1 MKKRDKFYIT
11 ILFILP
17 ILFVLCVST
26 YSMYGSKLDWLSQ
39 HVSLA
44 DYFRQNFYATHQII
58 PDTFAH
64 LQGQTNAF
72 SFSYYGLLRPDV
84 LVSYLFPNIPIHFFI
99 IGYATFLWASTGGL
113 CYCWLRNKGY
123 KDSISF
129 FSSICCICANCF
141 FQSHQQIMF
150 IEILPFLFLS
160 FILIDKNKRQWISL
174 CICMALFHN
183 YFYTPGMILILLLYD
198 YDQNHTI
205 KDILIPILI
214 GMGMATILWL
224 PTGYLIL
231 MNHKSVVQ
239 THILDLFIP
248 SLNLKGLVYDSYG
261 CGLTVISWIA
271 LFQGIQFERTR
282 KLSILLILM
291 FVFPIFSYILNGTL
305 YARTKILVL
314 CLPLILM
321 ILAHW
326 LQERKLNKGLLVLAS
341 LFLCTKTMLLGLLIS
356 LVFIGYYFMDKKEC
370 LMIYAL
376 VPMIVFT
383 GLNYNQC
390 LDSKL
395 YNSIYSKD
403 KQKLI
408 QRNDLNQ
415 RTADLDQVGYSVN
428 HIYDLKEMKASSYT
442 STSNSSYNAFI
453 YDIIKSPVSQ
463 SNRTIITDSENYLY
477 LSMMSVQNVLSK
489 ESNLYGYKEVDS
501 KGKYKLL
508 KNKNVFPMVY
518 VTSDTIS
525 ESKFDK
531 LFYPY
536 NLDTIYNRT
545 IVNGETSN
553 EYASK
558 MKLIKN
564 LDQSILIENKKK
576 AKKRIPIDFDTKN
589 KMVCIDFDIKNYT
602 EKKVFISINGMKN
615 TLSKKHSVY
624 PNGNKHFTYIL
635 SKKELKQFDVT
646 LSKGKYKISNI
657 RVYTCDMNVF
667 DRVVTKVKPLKTTSI
682 FKGKVTT
689 SKDGYLVTSYPY
701 EKGYEIYIDGKKQN
715 VEIVNKAFVGC
726 KIKKGNHTI
735 TIQFHAPFKNAG
747 LGISVLSIMIGGF
760 WIWKKSKNL

>member
-11 ILFILP
+11 TLFILP

-44 DYFRQNFYATHQII
+44 DYFRQTKQLL
-58 PDTFAH
+58 PDSFEN

-84 LVSYLFPNIPIHFFI
+84 LISYLFPNVPTSFFI
-99 IGYATFLWASTGGL
+99 ISYATLLWSFTGGL
-113 CYCWLRNKGY
+113 CYYWLRNKGY
-123 KDSISF
+123 KDTICF

-150 IEILPFLFLS
+150 VEIIPFLFLS
-160 FILIDKNKRQWISL
+160 LILIDKNKRQWIIL

-198 YDQNHTI
+198 YDQHKTI
-205 KDILIPILI
+205 KDMIIPIVL
-214 GMGMATILWL
+214 GVGFGAVLWL
-224 PTGYLIL
+224 PTGYLIIN
-231 MNHKSVVQ
+231 NHKSVVQ
-239 THILDLFIP
+239 TNLFNLFVP
-248 SLNLKGLVYDSYG
+248 NLTLKGLVYDNYG
-261 CGLTVISWIA
+261 CGLTVISWMA
-271 LFQGIQFERTR
+271 LFQGIQFEKTK
-282 KLSILLILM
+282 KLSILLIFM

-314 CLPLILM
+314 CLPLVLM

-326 LQERKLNKGLLVLAS
+326 LQERKLNKGLLVLAG
-341 LFLCTKTMLLGLLIS
+341 LFLCTKTMFLGLLVA

-370 LMIYAL
+370 LMMYAL

-395 YNSIYSKD
+395 YNSMYSKD

-408 QRNDLNQ
+408 QRNDLKQ

-428 HIYDLKEMKASSYT
+428 RIYDQKEMKASSYT
-442 STSNSSYNAFI
+442 STSNSLYNTFV
-453 YDIIKSPVSQ
+453 YDIIKSPIPQ

-489 ESNLYGYKEVDS
+489 DSDLYGYKEVDT

-518 VTSDTIS
+518 VTNDTLS

-536 NLDTIYNRT
+536 NLDTVYNRT

-553 EYASK
+553 DYVSK
-558 MKLIKN
+558 MKLVKN
-564 LDQSILIENKKK
+564 LDQSILIHNKKK
-576 AKKRIPIDFDTKN
+576 TKKTIPIDFDAKN
-589 KMVCIDFDIKNYT
+589 KLICIDFDIKNYT
-602 EKKVFISINGMKN
+602 NKKVSISINGMKN

-635 SKKELKQFDVT
+635 SKKTLKQFDVT

-657 RVYTCDMNVF
+657 RVYTCDMDTF
-667 DRVVTKVKPLKTTSI
+667 DRAVTKVKPLKTTSI
-682 FKGKVTT
+682 FKGEVTT

-726 KIKKGNHTI
+726 KIKMGSHII
-735 TIQFHAPFKNAG
+735 TIQFHAPFKNIG
-747 LGISVLSIMIGGF
+747 LCISILSTMIGGF

>member
-26 YSMYGSKLDWLSQ
+26 YSMYGSKLDWLAQ

-44 DYFRQNFYATHQII
+44 DYFRQTKQLLPDSFENF
-58 PDTFAH
+58 
-64 LQGQTNAF
+64 QGQTNAF

-84 LVSYLFPNIPIHFFI
+84 LVSYLFPSIPIHFFI

-123 KDSISF
+123 KDSICF

-160 FILIDKNKRQWISL
+160 LILIDKNKRQWISP

-198 YDQNHTI
+198 YDQNYTI

-231 MNHKSVVQ
+231 NNHKSVVQ
-239 THILDLFIP
+239 TNLFDLLIP
-248 SLNLKGLVYDSYG
+248 NFTLTGLIYDSYG
-261 CGLTVISWIA
+261 CGLTVISCIA
-271 LFQGIQFERTR
+271 LFQGIQFEKTR

-314 CLPLILM
+314 CLPLVLM
-321 ILAHW
+321 ILSYW
-326 LQERKLNKGLLVLAS
+326 LQERKLNKELLILAS
-341 LFLCTKTMLLGLLIS
+341 LFLCTKTMFLGLLIS

-390 LDSKL
+390 LDLKL
-395 YNSIYSKD
+395 YNSMYSKD

-442 STSNSSYNAFI
+442 STSNFLYNAFV
-453 YDIIKSPVSQ
+453 YDIIKSPISRP
-463 SNRTIITDSENYLY
+463 NRTIITDSENYLY
-477 LSMMSVQNVLSK
+477 LSMMSVQNVLNK

-501 KGKYKLL
+501 EGKYKLL

-525 ESKFDK
+525 ESRFDK

-545 IVNGETSN
+545 IVNGETNN

-564 LDQSILIENKKK
+564 LDQSILIHNKKK
-576 AKKRIPIDFDTKN
+576 TKKTIP
-589 KMVCIDFDIKNYT
+589 IDFDIKNYT
-602 EKKVFISINGMKN
+602 DKKISISINGMKN

-624 PNGNKHFTYIL
+624 PNGNKHFTYIF

-646 LSKGKYKISNI
+646 LSKGKYKVSNI

-667 DRVVTKVKPLKTTSI
+667 DRKVTKIKSLKTDSI

-726 KIKKGNHTI
+726 KIKKGSHTI
-735 TIQFHAPFKNAG
+735 TIQFHAPLKKLG
-747 LGISVLSIMIGGF
+747 LCISVLSIMIGGF

>member
-26 YSMYGSKLDWLSQ
+26 YSMYGSKLDWLAQ

-160 FILIDKNKRQWISL
+160 MILIDKNKRQWISL

-231 MNHKSVVQ
+231 NNHKSVVQ
-239 THILDLFIP
+239 TNLFDLLIP
-248 SLNLKGLVYDSYG
+248 NFTLKGLVYDSYG

-271 LFQGIQFERTR
+271 LFQGIQFEKTR

-341 LFLCTKTMLLGLLIS
+341 LFLCTKTMLIGLLIS
-356 LVFIGYYFMDKKEC
+356 LVFIGHYFMDKKEC

-376 VPMIVFT
+376 VPVIVFT

-390 LDSKL
+390 LDLKL
-395 YNSIYSKD
+395 YNSMYSKD
-403 KQKLI
+403 KQKLM

-415 RTADLDQVGYSVN
+415 RTADLDQVGHSVN

-453 YDIIKSPVSQ
+453 YDIIKSPISQ
-463 SNRTIITDSENYLY
+463 PNRTIITDSENYLY
-477 LSMMSVQNVLSK
+477 LSMMGIQNVLSK
-489 ESNLYGYKEVDS
+489 EANLYGYKEVDS
-501 KGKYKLL
+501 EGKYKLL

-589 KMVCIDFDIKNYT
+589 KMVCIDFDVKNYT

-715 VEIVNKAFVGC
+715 VDIVNKAFVGC
-726 KIKKGNHTI
+726 KIKKGSHTI
-735 TIQFHAPFKNAG
+735 TIQFHAPFKKLG
-747 LGISVLSIMIGGF
+747 LCISVLFVMIGGF

>member
-11 ILFILP
+11 ILLLLP

-44 DYFRQNFYATHQII
+44 DYFRQTKQLL
-58 PDTFAH
+58 PDSFEN

-84 LVSYLFPNIPIHFFI
+84 LISYLFPNVPTSFFI
-99 IGYATFLWASTGGL
+99 ISYATLLWSFTGGL
-113 CYCWLRNKGY
+113 CYYWLRNKGY
-123 KDSISF
+123 KDTICF

-150 IEILPFLFLS
+150 VEIIPFLFLS
-160 FILIDKNKRQWISL
+160 LILIDKNKRQWISL

-198 YDQNHTI
+198 YDQHKTI
-205 KDILIPILI
+205 KNMIVPIVL
-214 GMGMATILWL
+214 GVGFGAVLWL
-224 PTGYLIL
+224 PTGYLIIN
-231 MNHKSVVQ
+231 NHKSVVQ
-239 THILDLFIP
+239 TNLFNLFVP
-248 SLNLKGLVYDSYG
+248 NLTLKGLVYDSYG
-261 CGLTVISWIA
+261 CGLTVISWMA
-271 LFQGIQFERTR
+271 LFQGIQFEKTK
-282 KLSILLILM
+282 KLSILLIFM

-314 CLPLILM
+314 CLPLVLM

-326 LQERKLNKGLLVLAS
+326 LQERKLNKGLLVLAG
-341 LFLCTKTMLLGLLIS
+341 LFFCTKTMFLGLLVA

-370 LMIYAL
+370 LMMYAL

-390 LDSKL
+390 LDLKL
-395 YNSIYSKD
+395 YNSMYSKD
-403 KQKLI
+403 KQNLI
-408 QRNDLNQ
+408 QRNDLKQ

-428 HIYDLKEMKASSYT
+428 RIYDQKEMKASSYT
-442 STSNSSYNAFI
+442 STSNSLYNTFV
-453 YDIIKSPVSQ
+453 YDIIKSPISQ

-564 LDQSILIENKKK
+564 LDQSIVIQNKRKIKK
-576 AKKRIPIDFDTKN
+576 TIPIDFDTKN
-589 KMVCIDFDIKNYT
+589 KLICIDFDVKNYT
-602 EKKVFISINGMKN
+602 DKKISISINGMKN

-635 SKKELKQFDVT
+635 SKKELKQFTVT
-646 LSKGKYKISNI
+646 LSKGKYRVSNI
-657 RVYTCDMNVF
+657 RVYTCDMGAF
-667 DRVVTKVKPLKTTSI
+667 KRSVTKVNEMRSDAV
-682 FKGKVTT
+682 FKGQVNVK
-689 SKDGYLVTSYPY
+689 KDGYLVTSYPY

-726 KIKKGNHTI
+726 KIKKGSHTI

>member
-1 MKKRDKFYIT
+1 M
-11 ILFILP
+11 
-17 ILFVLCVST
+17 FVE
-26 YSMYGSKLDWLSQ
+26 
-39 HVSLA
+39 
-44 DYFRQNFYATHQII
+44 II
-58 PDTFAH
+58 
-64 LQGQTNAF
+64 
-72 SFSYYGLLRPDV
+72 
-84 LVSYLFPNIPIHFFI
+84 
-99 IGYATFLWASTGGL
+99 
-113 CYCWLRNKGY
+113 
-123 KDSISF
+123 
-129 FSSICCICANCF
+129 
-141 FQSHQQIMF
+141 
-150 IEILPFLFLS
+150 PFLFLS
-160 FILIDKNKRQWISL
+160 LILIDKNKRQWISL

-198 YDQNHTI
+198 YDQHKTI
-205 KDILIPILI
+205 KNMIVPIVL
-214 GMGMATILWL
+214 GVGFGAVLWL
-224 PTGYLIL
+224 PTGYLIIN
-231 MNHKSVVQ
+231 NHKSVVQ
-239 THILDLFIP
+239 TNLFNLFVP
-248 SLNLKGLVYDSYG
+248 NLTLKGLVYDSYG
-261 CGLTVISWIA
+261 CGLTVISWMA
-271 LFQGIQFERTR
+271 LFQGIQFEKTK
-282 KLSILLILM
+282 KLSILLIFM

-314 CLPLILM
+314 CLPLVLM

-326 LQERKLNKGLLVLAS
+326 LQERKLNKGLLVLAG
-341 LFLCTKTMLLGLLIS
+341 LFLCTKTMFLGLLVA
-356 LVFIGYYFMDKKEC
+356 LVFIGYYFMDKKER
-370 LMIYAL
+370 LMMYAL

-390 LDSKL
+390 LDLKL
-395 YNSIYSKD
+395 YNSMYSKD
-403 KQKLI
+403 KQKLM

-428 HIYDLKEMKASSYT
+428 RIYDQKEMKASSYT
-442 STSNSSYNAFI
+442 STSNTLYNTFV
-453 YDIIKSPVSQ
+453 YDIIKSPISQ

-489 ESNLYGYKEVDS
+489 DSDLYGYKEVDI
-501 KGKYKLL
+501 KGNYKLL

-518 VTSDTIS
+518 VTNDTLS

-553 EYASK
+553 DYASK

-564 LDQSILIENKKK
+564 LDQSIVIQNKRKIKK
-576 AKKRIPIDFDTKN
+576 TIPIDFDTKN
-589 KMVCIDFDIKNYT
+589 KLICIDFDVKNYT
-602 EKKVFISINGMKN
+602 NKKVSISINGMKN

-635 SKKELKQFDVT
+635 SKKTLKQFDVT

-657 RVYTCDMNVF
+657 RVYTCDMDVF
-667 DRVVTKVKPLKTTSI
+667 DRKVTKIKSLKTDSI

-689 SKDGYLVTSYPY
+689 SKEGYLVTSYPY

-726 KIKKGNHTI
+726 KIKKGSHII
-735 TIQFHAPFKNAG
+735 TIQFHAPFKNIG
-747 LGISVLSIMIGGF
+747 LCISMLSIMIGGF

>member
-44 DYFRQNFYATHQII
+44 DYFRQTKQLL
-58 PDTFAH
+58 PDSFEN

-84 LVSYLFPNIPIHFFI
+84 WISYVFPNVPTSFFI
-99 IGYATFLWASTGGL
+99 ISYATLLWSSTGVL
-113 CYCWLRNKGY
+113 CYYWLRNKGY
-123 KDSISF
+123 KDTICF

-150 IEILPFLFLS
+150 VEIIPFLFLS
-160 FILIDKNKRQWISL
+160 LILIDKNKRQWISL

-198 YDQNHTI
+198 YDQHKTI
-205 KDILIPILI
+205 KNMIVPIVL
-214 GMGMATILWL
+214 GVGFGAVLWL
-224 PTGYLIL
+224 PTGYLIIN
-231 MNHKSVVQ
+231 NHKSVVQ
-239 THILDLFIP
+239 TNLFNLFVP
-248 SLNLKGLVYDSYG
+248 NLTLKGLVYDSYG
-261 CGLTVISWIA
+261 CGLTVISWMA
-271 LFQGIQFERTR
+271 LFQGIQFEKTK

-291 FVFPIFSYILNGTL
+291 FIFPIFSYILNGTL

-314 CLPLILM
+314 CLPLVLM

-326 LQERKLNKGLLVLAS
+326 LQERKLNKGLLVLAG
-341 LFLCTKTMLLGLLIS
+341 LFLCTKTMFLGLLVA

-370 LMIYAL
+370 LMMYAL

-390 LDSKL
+390 LDLKL
-395 YNSIYSKD
+395 YNSMYSKD
-403 KQKLI
+403 KQTLI

-428 HIYDLKEMKASSYT
+428 RIYDQKEMKASSYT
-442 STSNSSYNAFI
+442 STSNTLYNTFV
-453 YDIIKSPVSQ
+453 YDIIKSPIPQ

-489 ESNLYGYKEVDS
+489 DSNLYGYKEVDK
-501 KGKYKLL
+501 KGNYKLL

-518 VTSDTIS
+518 VTNDTLS

-536 NLDTIYNRT
+536 NLDTVYNRT

-553 EYASK
+553 DYASK
-558 MKLIKN
+558 MKLVKN
-564 LDQSILIENKKK
+564 LDQSIVIHNKKK
-576 AKKRIPIDFDTKN
+576 TKKTIPIDFDATQ
-589 KMVCIDFDIKNYT
+589 KMVCIDFDVKNYT
-602 EKKVFISINGMKN
+602 NKKVSISINGMKN

-635 SKKELKQFDVT
+635 SKKTLKQFDVI

-657 RVYTCDMNVF
+657 RVYTCDMGVF
-667 DRVVTKVKPLKTTSI
+667 DRKVTKIKSLKTDSI

-689 SKDGYLVTSYPY
+689 SKEGYLVTSYPY
-701 EKGYEIYIDGKKQN
+701 EKGYEIYINGKKQN

-726 KIKKGNHTI
+726 KIKKGSHII
-735 TIQFHAPFKNAG
+735 TIQFHAPFKNIG
-747 LGISVLSIMIGGF
+747 LCISMLSIMIGGF

>member
-11 ILFILP
+11 ILLLLP

-44 DYFRQNFYATHQII
+44 DYFRQTKQLL
-58 PDTFAH
+58 PDSFEN

-84 LVSYLFPNIPIHFFI
+84 LISYLFPNVPTSFFI
-99 IGYATFLWASTGGL
+99 ISYATLLWSFTGGL
-113 CYCWLRNKGY
+113 CYYWLRNKGY
-123 KDSISF
+123 KDTICF

-150 IEILPFLFLS
+150 VEIIPFLFLS
-160 FILIDKNKRQWISL
+160 LILIDSNKRQWISL

-198 YDQNHTI
+198 YDQYKTV
-205 KDILIPILI
+205 KDVIVPIVL
-214 GMGMATILWL
+214 GVGLGAVLWL

-231 MNHKSVVQ
+231 NNHKSVVQ
-239 THILDLFIP
+239 TNLFNLLIP
-248 SLNLKGLVYDSYG
+248 NFTLKGLVYDSYG
-261 CGLTVISWIA
+261 CGLTVISWMA
-271 LFQGIQFERTR
+271 LFQGIQFKKTR

-291 FVFPIFSYILNGTL
+291 FVFPMFSYILNGTL

-314 CLPLILM
+314 CLPLVLM
-321 ILAHW
+321 ILSYW

-341 LFLCTKTMLLGLLIS
+341 LFLCTKTTLLGLLIS
-356 LVFIGYYFMDKKEC
+356 LMFIGYYFIDKKEC
-370 LMIYAL
+370 LMMYTL

-383 GLNYNQC
+383 GFNYNQC
-390 LDSKL
+390 LDLKL
-395 YNSIYSKD
+395 YNSMYSKD
-403 KQKLI
+403 KQKLM

-442 STSNSSYNAFI
+442 STSNSLYNTFI
-453 YDIIKSPVSQ
+453 YDIIKSPISQ

-477 LSMMSVQNVLSK
+477 LSMMGIQNVLSK
-489 ESNLYGYKEVDS
+489 DSNLYGYKEVDS

-518 VTSDTIS
+518 VTSDTMS
-525 ESKFDK
+525 ESEFDK

-536 NLDTIYNRT
+536 NLDTIYNCT

-553 EYASK
+553 DYASK

-564 LDQSILIENKKK
+564 LDQSIVIQNKRKIKK
-576 AKKRIPIDFDTKN
+576 TIPIDFDTKN
-589 KMVCIDFDIKNYT
+589 KLICIDFDIKNYT
-602 EKKVFISINGMKN
+602 NKKVFISINGMKN

-635 SKKELKQFDVT
+635 SRKELKQFDVT

-657 RVYTCDMNVF
+657 RVYTCDMGAF
-667 DRVVTKVKPLKTTSI
+667 KRSVTKVNEMRSDAV
-682 FKGKVTT
+682 FKGQVNVK
-689 SKDGYLVTSYPY
+689 KDGYLVTSYPY
-701 EKGYEIYIDGKKQN
+701 EKGYEIYMDGKKQD

-726 KIKKGNHTI
+726 KIKKGSHTI
-735 TIQFHAPFKNAG
+735 TIQFHAPLKKLG
-747 LGISVLSIMIGGF
+747 LCISVLSIMIGGL

>member
-11 ILFILP
+11 ILLLLP

-44 DYFRQNFYATHQII
+44 DYFRQTKQLL
-58 PDTFAH
+58 PDSFEN

-84 LVSYLFPNIPIHFFI
+84 LISYLFPNVPTSFFI
-99 IGYATFLWASTGGL
+99 ISYATLLWSFTGGL
-113 CYCWLRNKGY
+113 CYYWLRNKGY
-123 KDSISF
+123 KDTICF

-150 IEILPFLFLS
+150 VEILPFLFLS
-160 FILIDKNKRQWISL
+160 LILIDENKRQWISL

-198 YDQNHTI
+198 YDQHKTI
-205 KDILIPILI
+205 KNMIVPIVL
-214 GMGMATILWL
+214 GVGFGAVLWL
-224 PTGYLIL
+224 PTGYLIIN
-231 MNHKSVVQ
+231 NHKSVVQ
-239 THILDLFIP
+239 TNLFNLFVP
-248 SLNLKGLVYDSYG
+248 NLTLKGLVYDSYG
-261 CGLTVISWIA
+261 CGLTVISWMA
-271 LFQGIQFERTR
+271 LFQGIQFEKTK

-291 FVFPIFSYILNGTL
+291 FIFPIFSYILNGTL

-314 CLPLILM
+314 CLPLVLM

-326 LQERKLNKGLLVLAS
+326 LQERKLNKGLLVLAG
-341 LFLCTKTMLLGLLIS
+341 LFLCTKTMFLGLLVA

-370 LMIYAL
+370 LMMYAL

-390 LDSKL
+390 LDLKL
-395 YNSIYSKD
+395 YNSMYSKD
-403 KQKLI
+403 KQTLI

-428 HIYDLKEMKASSYT
+428 HIYDLKEVKASSYT
-442 STSNSSYNAFI
+442 STSNSLYNTFV
-453 YDIIKSPVSQ
+453 YDIIKSPIPQ

-489 ESNLYGYKEVDS
+489 DSNLYGYKEVDI
-501 KGKYKLL
+501 KGNYKLL

-518 VTSDTIS
+518 VTNDTLS

-536 NLDTIYNRT
+536 NLDTVYNRT
-545 IVNGETSN
+545 IVNGETSDD
-553 EYASK
+553 YVSK
-558 MKLIKN
+558 MKLVKN
-564 LDQSILIENKKK
+564 LDQSILIHNKKK
-576 AKKRIPIDFDTKN
+576 TKKTIPIDFDATQ
-589 KMVCIDFDIKNYT
+589 KMVCIDFDVKNYT
-602 EKKVFISINGMKN
+602 NKKVSISINGMKN
-615 TLSKKHSVY
+615 TLSKKYSVY

-635 SKKELKQFDVT
+635 SKKELKQFDVI

-657 RVYTCDMNVF
+657 RVYTCDMGVF
-667 DRVVTKVKPLKTTSI
+667 DRSVTEVKSLKTTSI

-726 KIKKGNHTI
+726 KIKKGSHII
-735 TIQFHAPFKNAG
+735 TIQFHAPFKNIG
-747 LGISVLSIMIGGF
+747 LCISMLSIMIGGF

>member
-11 ILFILP
+11 ILLLLP

-44 DYFRQNFYATHQII
+44 DYFRQTKQLL
-58 PDTFAH
+58 PDSFEN

-84 LVSYLFPNIPIHFFI
+84 LISYLFPNVPTSFFI
-99 IGYATFLWASTGGL
+99 ISYATLLWSFTGGL
-113 CYCWLRNKGY
+113 CYYWLRNKGY
-123 KDSISF
+123 KDTICF

-150 IEILPFLFLS
+150 VEILPFLFLS
-160 FILIDKNKRQWISL
+160 LILIDENKRQWISL

-198 YDQNHTI
+198 YDQHKTI
-205 KDILIPILI
+205 KDMIVPIVL
-214 GMGMATILWL
+214 GVGFGAVLWL
-224 PTGYLIL
+224 PTGYLIIN
-231 MNHKSVVQ
+231 NHKSVVQ
-239 THILDLFIP
+239 TNLFNLFVP
-248 SLNLKGLVYDSYG
+248 NFTLKGLVYDSYG
-261 CGLTVISWIA
+261 CGLTGISWIA
-271 LFQGIQFERTR
+271 LFQGIQFEKTR

-291 FVFPIFSYILNGTL
+291 FVFPMFSYILNGTL

-314 CLPLILM
+314 CLPLVLM
-321 ILAHW
+321 ILSYW

-341 LFLCTKTMLLGLLIS
+341 LFLCTKTTLLGLLIS

-370 LMIYAL
+370 LMTYAL

-383 GLNYNQC
+383 GFNYNQC
-390 LDSKL
+390 LDLKL
-395 YNSIYSKD
+395 YNSMYSKD
-403 KQKLI
+403 KQKLM
-408 QRNDLNQ
+408 QRNDLKQ

-428 HIYDLKEMKASSYT
+428 RIYDSKEMKASSYT
-442 STSNSSYNAFI
+442 STSNSLYNTFI
-453 YDIIKSPVSQ
+453 YDIIKSPISQ

-477 LSMMSVQNVLSK
+477 LSMMGIQNVLRK
-489 ESNLYGYKEVDS
+489 GSNLYGYKEVDS

-518 VTSDTIS
+518 VTSDTLS
-525 ESKFDK
+525 ESEFDK

-553 EYASK
+553 DYASK

-589 KMVCIDFDIKNYT
+589 KMVCIDFDVKNYT
-602 EKKVFISINGMKN
+602 NKKVFISINGMKN

-657 RVYTCDMNVF
+657 RVYTCDMSAF
-667 DRVVTKVKPLKTTSI
+667 KRSVTKVNEMRSDAV
-682 FKGKVTT
+682 FKGQINVK
-689 SKDGYLVTSYPY
+689 KDGYLVTSYPY

-715 VEIVNKAFVGC
+715 IEIVNKAFVGC
-726 KIKKGNHTI
+726 KIKKGSHTI
-735 TIQFHAPFKNAG
+735 TIQFHAPFKNIG
-747 LGISVLSIMIGGF
+747 LCISVLSTMIGGF

>member
-11 ILFILP
+11 ILLLLP

-44 DYFRQNFYATHQII
+44 DYFRQTKQLL
-58 PDTFAH
+58 PDSFEN

-84 LVSYLFPNIPIHFFI
+84 WISYVFPNVPTSFFI
-99 IGYATFLWASTGGL
+99 ISYATLLWSSTGVL
-113 CYCWLRNKGY
+113 CYYWLRNKGY
-123 KDSISF
+123 KDTICF

-150 IEILPFLFLS
+150 VEIIPFLFLS
-160 FILIDKNKRQWISL
+160 LILIDKNKRQWISL

-198 YDQNHTI
+198 YDQHKTI
-205 KDILIPILI
+205 KNMIVPIVL
-214 GMGMATILWL
+214 GVGFGAVLWL
-224 PTGYLIL
+224 PTGYLIIN
-231 MNHKSVVQ
+231 NHKSVVQ
-239 THILDLFIP
+239 TNLFDLLLP
-248 SLNLKGLVYDSYG
+248 NLTLKGLIYDSYG
-261 CGLTVISWIA
+261 CGLTVISWMA
-271 LFQGIQFERTR
+271 LFQGIQFEKTR
-282 KLSILLILM
+282 KLSILLIFM

-314 CLPLILM
+314 CLPLVLM

-326 LQERKLNKGLLVLAS
+326 LQERKLNKGLLVLAG
-341 LFLCTKTMLLGLLIS
+341 LFLCTKTMFLGLLVA

-370 LMIYAL
+370 LMMYAL

-383 GLNYNQC
+383 GLNYNRC
-390 LDSKL
+390 LDPKL
-395 YNSIYSKD
+395 YHSMYSKD
-403 KQKLI
+403 KQELM
-408 QRNDLNQ
+408 QRNDLKQ

-428 HIYDLKEMKASSYT
+428 RIYDQKEMKASSYT
-442 STSNSSYNAFI
+442 STSNTLYNTFV
-453 YDIIKSPVSQ
+453 YDIIKSPISQ

-489 ESNLYGYKEVDS
+489 DSDLYGYKEVDI
-501 KGKYKLL
+501 KGNYKLL

-518 VTSDTIS
+518 VTNDTLS

-536 NLDTIYNRT
+536 NLDTVYNRT

-553 EYASK
+553 DYVSK
-558 MKLIKN
+558 MKLVKN
-564 LDQSILIENKKK
+564 LDQSILIHNKKK
-576 AKKRIPIDFDTKN
+576 TKKTIPIDFDATQ
-589 KMVCIDFDIKNYT
+589 KMVCIDFDVKNYT
-602 EKKVFISINGMKN
+602 NKKVSISINGMKN
-615 TLSKKHSVY
+615 TLSKKYSVY

-635 SKKELKQFDVT
+635 SKKELKQFDVI

-657 RVYTCDMNVF
+657 RVYTCDMGVF
-667 DRVVTKVKPLKTTSI
+667 DRSVTEVKSLKTTSI

-726 KIKKGNHTI
+726 KIKKGSHII
-735 TIQFHAPFKNAG
+735 TIQFHAPFKNIG
-747 LGISVLSIMIGGF
+747 LCISMLSIMIGGF

>member
-26 YSMYGSKLDWLSQ
+26 YSVFGSKLDWLSQ

-44 DYFRQNFYATHQII
+44 DYFRQTKQLL
-58 PDTFAH
+58 PDRFAN

-84 LVSYLFPNIPIHFFI
+84 LISYVFPNVPTSFFI
-99 IGYATFLWASTGGL
+99 IVYATLLWSSTGVL
-113 CYCWLRNKGY
+113 CYYWQKNKGY

-150 IEILPFLFLS
+150 VEILPFLFLS
-160 FILIDKNKRQWISL
+160 LILIDKNKRQWISL
-174 CICMALFHN
+174 CICMAFFHN

-198 YDQNHTI
+198 YDQHKTI
-205 KDILIPILI
+205 KDMIIPIVL
-214 GMGMATILWL
+214 GVGFGAVLWL

-231 MNHKSVVQ
+231 NNHKSVVQ
-239 THILDLFIP
+239 TNLFDLLLP
-248 SLNLKGLVYDSYG
+248 NLTLKGLVYDSYG

-271 LFQGIQFERTR
+271 LFQGIQFEKTR
-282 KLSILLILM
+282 KLSILLIFM
-291 FVFPIFSYILNGTL
+291 FIFPIFSYILNGTL

-314 CLPLILM
+314 CLPLVLM
-321 ILAHW
+321 ILSYW

-341 LFLCTKTMLLGLLIS
+341 LFLCTKTTLLGLLIS

-370 LMIYAL
+370 LMTYAL

-383 GLNYNQC
+383 GFNYNQC
-390 LDSKL
+390 LDLKL
-395 YNSIYSKD
+395 YNSMYSKD

-408 QRNDLNQ
+408 QRNDLKQ

-428 HIYDLKEMKASSYT
+428 HIYDLKEVKASSYT
-442 STSNSSYNAFI
+442 STSNSLYNTFV
-453 YDIIKSPVSQ
+453 YDIIKSPIPQ

-477 LSMMSVQNVLSK
+477 LSMMSIQNVLSK
-489 ESNLYGYKEVDS
+489 DSNLYGYKEVDI

-518 VTSDTIS
+518 VTSDTLS

-536 NLDTIYNRT
+536 NLDTVYNRT

-553 EYASK
+553 DYASK
-558 MKLIKN
+558 MKLVKN
-564 LDQSILIENKKK
+564 LDQSIVIHNKKK
-576 AKKRIPIDFDTKN
+576 TKKTIPIDFDATQ
-589 KMVCIDFDIKNYT
+589 KMVCIDFDVKNYT
-602 EKKVFISINGMKN
+602 NKKVSISINGMKN

-657 RVYTCDMNVF
+657 RIYTCDMDVF
-667 DRVVTKVKPLKTTSI
+667 DREVTKIKSLKTDSI
-682 FKGKVTT
+682 FKGEVTT

-701 EKGYEIYIDGKKQN
+701 EQGYEIYIDGKKQN

-726 KIKKGNHTI
+726 KIKKGSHII
-735 TIQFHAPFKNAG
+735 TIQFHAPFKKLG
-747 LGISVLSIMIGGF
+747 LCISILSIMIGGF

>member
-44 DYFRQNFYATHQII
+44 DYFRQTKQLL
-58 PDTFAH
+58 PDSFEN

-84 LVSYLFPNIPIHFFI
+84 WISYVFPNVPTSFFI
-99 IGYATFLWASTGGL
+99 ISYATLLWSSTGVL
-113 CYCWLRNKGY
+113 CYYWLRNKGY
-123 KDSISF
+123 KDTICF

-150 IEILPFLFLS
+150 VEILPFLFLS
-160 FILIDKNKRQWISL
+160 LILIDKNKRQWISL

-198 YDQNHTI
+198 YDQHKTV
-205 KDILIPILI
+205 KDMMVPIAL
-214 GMGMATILWL
+214 GVGLGSVLWL

-231 MNHKSVVQ
+231 NNHKSVVQ
-239 THILDLFIP
+239 TNLFNLFVP
-248 SLNLKGLVYDSYG
+248 NLTLKGLVYDSYG
-261 CGLTVISWIA
+261 CGLTVISWMA
-271 LFQGIQFERTR
+271 LFQGIQFEKTK

-291 FVFPIFSYILNGTL
+291 FIFPIFSYILNGTL

-314 CLPLILM
+314 CLPLVLM

-326 LQERKLNKGLLVLAS
+326 LQERKLNKGLLVLAG
-341 LFLCTKTMLLGLLIS
+341 LFLCTKTMFLGLLVA

-370 LMIYAL
+370 LMMYAL

-390 LDSKL
+390 LDLKL
-395 YNSIYSKD
+395 YNSMYSKD
-403 KQKLI
+403 KQTLI

-428 HIYDLKEMKASSYT
+428 RIYDQKEMKASSYT
-442 STSNSSYNAFI
+442 STSNTLYNTFV
-453 YDIIKSPVSQ
+453 YDIIKSPIPQ

-489 ESNLYGYKEVDS
+489 DSNLYGYKEVDK
-501 KGKYKLL
+501 KGNYKLL

-518 VTSDTIS
+518 VTNDTLS

-536 NLDTIYNRT
+536 NLDTVYNRT

-553 EYASK
+553 DYASK
-558 MKLIKN
+558 MKLVKN
-564 LDQSILIENKKK
+564 LDQSIVIHNKKK
-576 AKKRIPIDFDTKN
+576 TKKTIPIDFDATQ
-589 KMVCIDFDIKNYT
+589 KMVCIDFDVKNYT
-602 EKKVFISINGMKN
+602 NKKVSISINGMKN

-635 SKKELKQFDVT
+635 SKKTLKQFDVI

-657 RVYTCDMNVF
+657 RVYTCDMGVF
-667 DRVVTKVKPLKTTSI
+667 DRKVTKIKSLKTDSI

-689 SKDGYLVTSYPY
+689 SKEGYLVTSYPY
-701 EKGYEIYIDGKKQN
+701 EKGYEIYINGKKQN

-726 KIKKGNHTI
+726 KIKKGSHII
-735 TIQFHAPFKNAG
+735 TIQFHAPFKNIG
-747 LGISVLSIMIGGF
+747 LCISMLSIMIGGF

>member
-44 DYFRQNFYATHQII
+44 DYFRQTKQLL
-58 PDTFAH
+58 PDSFEN

-84 LVSYLFPNIPIHFFI
+84 WISYVFPNVPTSFFI
-99 IGYATFLWASTGGL
+99 ISYATLLWSSTGVL
-113 CYCWLRNKGY
+113 CYYWLRNKGY
-123 KDSISF
+123 KDTICF

-150 IEILPFLFLS
+150 VEIIPFLFLS
-160 FILIDKNKRQWISL
+160 LILIDKNKRQWISL

-198 YDQNHTI
+198 YDQHKTI
-205 KDILIPILI
+205 KNMIVPIAL
-214 GMGMATILWL
+214 GVGLGSVLWL
-224 PTGYLIL
+224 PTGYLIIN
-231 MNHKSVVQ
+231 NHKSVVQ
-239 THILDLFIP
+239 TNLFDLLLP
-248 SLNLKGLVYDSYG
+248 NLTLKGLVYDSYG

-271 LFQGIQFERTR
+271 LFQGIQFEKTR
-282 KLSILLILM
+282 KLSILLIFM

-314 CLPLILM
+314 CLPLVLM

-326 LQERKLNKGLLVLAS
+326 LQERKLNKGLLVLAG
-341 LFLCTKTMLLGLLIS
+341 LFLCTKTMFLGLLVA

-370 LMIYAL
+370 LMMYAL
-376 VPMIVFT
+376 IPMIVFT

-390 LDSKL
+390 LDLKL
-395 YNSIYSKD
+395 YNSLYSKD

-408 QRNDLNQ
+408 QRNDLKQ

-428 HIYDLKEMKASSYT
+428 HIYDLKEVKASSYT
-442 STSNSSYNAFI
+442 STSNSLYNTFV
-453 YDIIKSPVSQ
+453 YDIIKSPIPQ

-477 LSMMSVQNVLSK
+477 LSMMSIQNVLSK
-489 ESNLYGYKEVDS
+489 DSNLYGYKEVDI

-518 VTSDTIS
+518 VTSDTLS

-536 NLDTIYNRT
+536 NLDTVYNRT

-553 EYASK
+553 DYASK
-558 MKLIKN
+558 MKLVKN
-564 LDQSILIENKKK
+564 LDQSILIHNKKK
-576 AKKRIPIDFDTKN
+576 TKKTIPIDFDATQ
-589 KMVCIDFDIKNYT
+589 KMVCIDFDVKNYT
-602 EKKVFISINGMKN
+602 NKKVSISINGMKN
-615 TLSKKHSVY
+615 TLSKKYSVY

-635 SKKELKQFDVT
+635 SKKELKQFDVI

-657 RVYTCDMNVF
+657 RVYTCDMDAF
-667 DRVVTKVKPLKTTSI
+667 DRKVTKIKSLKTDSI

-726 KIKKGNHTI
+726 KIKKGSHII
-735 TIQFHAPFKNAG
+735 TIQFHAPFKNIG
-747 LGISVLSIMIGGF
+747 LCISMLSIMIGGF

>member
-11 ILFILP
+11 ILLLLP

-44 DYFRQNFYATHQII
+44 DYFRQTKQLL
-58 PDTFAH
+58 PDSFAN

-84 LVSYLFPNIPIHFFI
+84 LISYLFPNVPTSFFI
-99 IGYATFLWASTGGL
+99 ISYATQLWSFTGGL
-113 CYCWLRNKGY
+113 CYYWLRNKGY
-123 KDSISF
+123 KDTICF

-150 IEILPFLFLS
+150 VEIIPFLFLS
-160 FILIDKNKRQWISL
+160 LILIDKNKRQWISL

-198 YDQNHTI
+198 YDQHKTI
-205 KDILIPILI
+205 KNMIVPIVL
-214 GMGMATILWL
+214 GVGFGAVLWL
-224 PTGYLIL
+224 PTGYLIIN
-231 MNHKSVVQ
+231 NHKSVVQ
-239 THILDLFIP
+239 TNLFNLFVP
-248 SLNLKGLVYDSYG
+248 NLTLKGLVYDSYG
-261 CGLTVISWIA
+261 CGLTVISWMA
-271 LFQGIQFERTR
+271 LFQGIQFEKTK
-282 KLSILLILM
+282 KLSILLIFM

-314 CLPLILM
+314 CLPLVLM

-326 LQERKLNKGLLVLAS
+326 LQERKLNKGLLVLAG
-341 LFLCTKTMLLGLLIS
+341 LFLCTKTMFLGLLVA

-370 LMIYAL
+370 LMMYAL

-390 LDSKL
+390 LDLKL
-395 YNSIYSKD
+395 YNSMYSKD
-403 KQKLI
+403 KQKLM

-428 HIYDLKEMKASSYT
+428 RIYDQKEMKASSYT
-442 STSNSSYNAFI
+442 STSNTLYNTFV
-453 YDIIKSPVSQ
+453 YDIIKSPISQ

-477 LSMMSVQNVLSK
+477 LSMMSVQNVLRKDSD
-489 ESNLYGYKEVDS
+489 LYGYKEVDI
-501 KGKYKLL
+501 KGNYKLL

-518 VTSDTIS
+518 VTNDTLS

-553 EYASK
+553 DYASK

-564 LDQSILIENKKK
+564 LDQSIVIQNKRKIKK
-576 AKKRIPIDFDTKN
+576 TIPIDFDTKN
-589 KMVCIDFDIKNYT
+589 KLICIDFDVKNYT
-602 EKKVFISINGMKN
+602 NKKVSISINGMKN

-635 SKKELKQFDVT
+635 SKKTLKQFDVT

-657 RVYTCDMNVF
+657 RVYTCDMDVF
-667 DRVVTKVKPLKTTSI
+667 DRKVTKIKSLKTDSI

-689 SKDGYLVTSYPY
+689 SKEGYLVTSYPY

-726 KIKKGNHTI
+726 KIKKGSHII
-735 TIQFHAPFKNAG
+735 TIQFHAPFKNIG
-747 LGISVLSIMIGGF
+747 LCISMLSIMIGGF

>member
-11 ILFILP
+11 ILLLLP

-44 DYFRQNFYATHQII
+44 DYFRQTKQLL
-58 PDTFAH
+58 PDSFEN

-84 LVSYLFPNIPIHFFI
+84 WISYVFPNVPTSFFI
-99 IGYATFLWASTGGL
+99 ISYATLLWSSTGVL
-113 CYCWLRNKGY
+113 CYYWLRNKGY

-141 FQSHQQIMF
+141 FQSHQQILF
-150 IEILPFLFLS
+150 VEILPFLFLS
-160 FILIDKNKRQWISL
+160 LILIDENKRQWISL

-198 YDQNHTI
+198 YDQHKTI
-205 KDILIPILI
+205 KDMMVPIAL
-214 GMGMATILWL
+214 GVGLGSVLWL

-231 MNHKSVVQ
+231 NNHKSVVQ
-239 THILDLFIP
+239 TNLFDLLLP
-248 SLNLKGLVYDSYG
+248 NLTLKGLIYDSYG
-261 CGLTVISWIA
+261 CGLTVISWMA
-271 LFQGIQFERTR
+271 LFQGIQFEKTR
-282 KLSILLILM
+282 KLSILLIFM

-314 CLPLILM
+314 CLPLVLM
-321 ILAHW
+321 VLSRW
-326 LQERKLNKGLLVLAS
+326 LQERKLNKGLLVLSS
-341 LFLCTKTMLLGLLIS
+341 LFLCTKTMFLGLLIS
-356 LVFIGYYFMDKKEC
+356 LVFIGYYFIDKKEC
-370 LMIYAL
+370 LVMYAL

-390 LDSKL
+390 LDPKL
-395 YNSIYSKD
+395 YHSMYSKD
-403 KQKLI
+403 KQELM
-408 QRNDLNQ
+408 QRNDLKQ

-442 STSNSSYNAFI
+442 STSNSLYNTFV
-453 YDIIKSPVSQ
+453 YDIIKNPIPQ

-477 LSMMSVQNVLSK
+477 LSMMGIQNVLSK
-489 ESNLYGYKEVDS
+489 DSDLYGYKEVDT

-518 VTSDTIS
+518 VTSDTLS

-531 LFYPY
+531 MFYPY
-536 NLDTIYNRT
+536 NLDTVYNRT
-545 IVNGETSN
+545 IVNGETSDD
-553 EYASK
+553 YVSK
-558 MKLIKN
+558 MKLVKN
-564 LDQSILIENKKK
+564 LDQSILIHNKKK
-576 AKKRIPIDFDTKN
+576 TKKTIPIDFDATQ
-589 KMVCIDFDIKNYT
+589 KMVCIDFDVKNYT
-602 EKKVFISINGMKN
+602 NKKVSISINGMKN
-615 TLSKKHSVY
+615 TLSKKRSVY
-624 PNGNKHFTYIL
+624 PNENKHFTYIL
-635 SKKELKQFDVT
+635 SKKELNQFDVI

-657 RVYTCDMNVF
+657 RVYTCDMGVF
-667 DRVVTKVKPLKTTSI
+667 DRSVTKVKSLKTNFV
-682 FKGKVTT
+682 FKGEVTT
-689 SKDGYLVTSYPY
+689 PKDGYLVTSYPY

-726 KIKKGNHTI
+726 KIKKGSHII
-735 TIQFHAPFKNAG
+735 TIQFHAPFKNIG
-747 LGISVLSIMIGGF
+747 LCISILSTMIGGF

>member
-11 ILFILP
+11 ILLLLP
-17 ILFVLCVST
+17 ILFALCVST
-26 YSMYGSKLDWLSQ
+26 YSVYGSKLDWLSQ

-44 DYFRQNFYATHQII
+44 DYFRQTKQLL
-58 PDTFAH
+58 PDRFAN

-84 LVSYLFPNIPIHFFI
+84 LISYVFPNVPTSFFI
-99 IGYATFLWASTGGL
+99 IVYATLLWSSTGVL
-113 CYCWLRNKGY
+113 CYYWQKNKGY

-150 IEILPFLFLS
+150 VEILPFLFLS
-160 FILIDKNKRQWISL
+160 LILIDKNKRQWISL
-174 CICMALFHN
+174 CICMAFFHN

-198 YDQNHTI
+198 YDQHKTI
-205 KDILIPILI
+205 KDMIIPIVL
-214 GMGMATILWL
+214 GVGFGAVLWL

-231 MNHKSVVQ
+231 NNHKSVVQ
-239 THILDLFIP
+239 TNLFDLLLP
-248 SLNLKGLVYDSYG
+248 NLTLKGLVYDSYG

-271 LFQGIQFERTR
+271 LFQGIQFEKTR

-314 CLPLILM
+314 CLPLVLM
-321 ILAHW
+321 VLAHW

-341 LFLCTKTMLLGLLIS
+341 LFLCTKTMFLGLLIS
-356 LVFIGYYFMDKKEC
+356 LVFIGYYFIDKKEC
-370 LMIYAL
+370 LVMYAL

-390 LDSKL
+390 LDPKL
-395 YNSIYSKD
+395 YYSMYSKD
-403 KQKLI
+403 KQELI
-408 QRNDLNQ
+408 QRNDLKQ
-415 RTADLDQVGYSVN
+415 RTADLDQLGYSVN

-442 STSNSSYNAFI
+442 STSNTLYNNFV
-453 YDIIKSPVSQ
+453 YDIIKSPIPQ

-489 ESNLYGYKEVDS
+489 ESNLYGYKEVD
-501 KGKYKLL
+501 KIGKCKLL

-518 VTSDTIS
+518 VTSDTLN

-536 NLDTIYNRT
+536 SLDTIYNRT
-545 IVNGETSN
+545 IVNGETSKD
-553 EYASK
+553 YVSK
-558 MKLIKN
+558 MELVKN
-564 LDQSILIENKKK
+564 LDQSILIHNKKK
-576 AKKRIPIDFDTKN
+576 TKKTIPIDFDATQ
-589 KMVCIDFDIKNYT
+589 KMVCIDFDVKNYT
-602 EKKVFISINGMKN
+602 NKKISISINGMKN

-657 RVYTCDMNVF
+657 RIYTCDMDVF
-667 DRVVTKVKPLKTTSI
+667 DREVTKIKSLKTDSI
-682 FKGKVTT
+682 FKGEVTT
-689 SKDGYLVTSYPY
+689 TKDGYLVTSYPY
-701 EKGYEIYIDGKKQN
+701 EQGYEIYIDGKKQN

-726 KIKKGNHTI
+726 KIKKGSHII
-735 TIQFHAPFKNAG
+735 TIQFHAPFKKLG
-747 LGISVLSIMIGGF
+747 LCISILSIMIGGF

>member
-11 ILFILP
+11 ILLLLP

-44 DYFRQNFYATHQII
+44 DYFRQTKQLL
-58 PDTFAH
+58 PDSFEN

-84 LVSYLFPNIPIHFFI
+84 LISYLFPNVPTSFFI
-99 IGYATFLWASTGGL
+99 ISYATLLWSFTGGL
-113 CYCWLRNKGY
+113 CYYWLRNKGY
-123 KDSISF
+123 KDTICF

-150 IEILPFLFLS
+150 VEILPFLFLS
-160 FILIDKNKRQWISL
+160 LILIDENKRQWISL

-198 YDQNHTI
+198 YDQHKTI
-205 KDILIPILI
+205 KDMMVPIAL
-214 GMGMATILWL
+214 GVGLGSVLWL
-224 PTGYLIL
+224 PTGYLIIN
-231 MNHKSVVQ
+231 NHKSVVQ
-239 THILDLFIP
+239 TNLFNLLLP
-248 SLNLKGLVYDSYG
+248 NLTLKGLVYDSYG
-261 CGLTVISWIA
+261 CGLTVISWMA
-271 LFQGIQFERTR
+271 LFQGIQFEKTK

-291 FVFPIFSYILNGTL
+291 FIFPIFSYILNGTL

-314 CLPLILM
+314 CLPLVLM

-326 LQERKLNKGLLVLAS
+326 LQERKLNKGLLVLAG
-341 LFLCTKTMLLGLLIS
+341 LFLCTKTMFLGLLVA

-370 LMIYAL
+370 LMMYAL

-390 LDSKL
+390 LDLKL
-395 YNSIYSKD
+395 YNSMYSKD
-403 KQKLI
+403 KQTLI

-428 HIYDLKEMKASSYT
+428 HIYDLKEVKASSYT
-442 STSNSSYNAFI
+442 STSNSLYNTFV
-453 YDIIKSPVSQ
+453 YDIIKSPIPQ

-489 ESNLYGYKEVDS
+489 DSDLYGYKEVDT

-518 VTSDTIS
+518 VTSDTLS

-531 LFYPY
+531 MFYPY
-536 NLDTIYNRT
+536 NLDTVYNRT
-545 IVNGETSN
+545 IVNGETSDD
-553 EYASK
+553 YVSK
-558 MKLIKN
+558 MKLVKN
-564 LDQSILIENKKK
+564 LDQSILIHNKKK
-576 AKKRIPIDFDTKN
+576 TKKTIPIDFDAKN
-589 KMVCIDFDIKNYT
+589 KLICIDFDVKNYT
-602 EKKVFISINGMKN
+602 NKKVSISINGMKN
-615 TLSKKHSVY
+615 TLSKKYSVY

-635 SKKELKQFDVT
+635 SKKELKQFDVI

-657 RVYTCDMNVF
+657 RVYTCDMDAF
-667 DRVVTKVKPLKTTSI
+667 DRKVTKIKSLKTDSI

-689 SKDGYLVTSYPY
+689 SKEGYLVTSYPY
-701 EKGYEIYIDGKKQN
+701 EKGYEIYINGKKQN

-726 KIKKGNHTI
+726 KIKKGSHII
-735 TIQFHAPFKNAG
+735 TIQFHAPFKNIG
-747 LGISVLSIMIGGF
+747 LCISMLSIMIGGF

>member
-11 ILFILP
+11 ILLLLP

-44 DYFRQNFYATHQII
+44 DYFRQTKQLL
-58 PDTFAH
+58 PDSFEN

-84 LVSYLFPNIPIHFFI
+84 LISYLFPNVPTSFFI
-99 IGYATFLWASTGGL
+99 ISYATLLWSFTGGL
-113 CYCWLRNKGY
+113 CYYWLRNKGY
-123 KDSISF
+123 KDTICF

-150 IEILPFLFLS
+150 VEILPFLFLS
-160 FILIDKNKRQWISL
+160 LILIDENKRQWISL

-198 YDQNHTI
+198 YDQHKTI
-205 KDILIPILI
+205 KDMIVPIVL
-214 GMGMATILWL
+214 GVGFGAVLWL
-224 PTGYLIL
+224 PTGYLIIN
-231 MNHKSVVQ
+231 NHKSVVQ
-239 THILDLFIP
+239 TNLFNLFVP
-248 SLNLKGLVYDSYG
+248 NLTLKGLVYDSYG
-261 CGLTVISWIA
+261 CGLTVISWMA
-271 LFQGIQFERTR
+271 LFQGIQFEKTK

-291 FVFPIFSYILNGTL
+291 FIFPIFSYILNGTL

-314 CLPLILM
+314 CLPLVLM

-326 LQERKLNKGLLVLAS
+326 LQERKLNKGLLVLAG
-341 LFLCTKTMLLGLLIS
+341 LFLCTKTMFLGLLVA

-370 LMIYAL
+370 LMMYAL

-390 LDSKL
+390 LDLKL
-395 YNSIYSKD
+395 YNSMYSKD
-403 KQKLI
+403 KQTLI

-428 HIYDLKEMKASSYT
+428 HIYDLKEVKASSYT
-442 STSNSSYNAFI
+442 STSNSLYNTFV
-453 YDIIKSPVSQ
+453 YDIIKSPIPQ

-489 ESNLYGYKEVDS
+489 DSNLYGYKEVDI
-501 KGKYKLL
+501 KGNYKLL

-518 VTSDTIS
+518 VTNDTLS

-536 NLDTIYNRT
+536 NLDTVYNRT

-553 EYASK
+553 DYASK
-558 MKLIKN
+558 MKLVKN
-564 LDQSILIENKKK
+564 LDQSIVIHNKKK
-576 AKKRIPIDFDTKN
+576 TKKTIPIDFDATQ
-589 KMVCIDFDIKNYT
+589 KMVCIDFDVKNYT
-602 EKKVFISINGMKN
+602 NKKVSISINGMKN
-615 TLSKKHSVY
+615 TLSKKYSVY

-635 SKKELKQFDVT
+635 SKKTLKQFDVT

-657 RVYTCDMNVF
+657 RVYTCDMDVF
-667 DRVVTKVKPLKTTSI
+667 DRKVTKIKSLKTDSI

-689 SKDGYLVTSYPY
+689 SKEGYLVTSYPY
-701 EKGYEIYIDGKKQN
+701 EKGYEIYINGKKQN

-726 KIKKGNHTI
+726 KIKKGSHII
-735 TIQFHAPFKNAG
+735 TIQFHAPFKNIG
-747 LGISVLSIMIGGF
+747 LCISMLSIMIGGF

>member
-11 ILFILP
+11 ILLLLP

-44 DYFRQNFYATHQII
+44 DYFRQTKQLL
-58 PDTFAH
+58 PDSFAN

-84 LVSYLFPNIPIHFFI
+84 LISYLFPNVPTSFFI
-99 IGYATFLWASTGGL
+99 ISYATLLWSFTGGL
-113 CYCWLRNKGY
+113 CYYWLRNKGY
-123 KDSISF
+123 KDTICF

-150 IEILPFLFLS
+150 VEIIPFLFLS
-160 FILIDKNKRQWISL
+160 LILIDKNKRQWISL

-198 YDQNHTI
+198 YDQHKTI
-205 KDILIPILI
+205 KNMIVPIVL
-214 GMGMATILWL
+214 GVGFGAVLWL
-224 PTGYLIL
+224 PTGYLIIN
-231 MNHKSVVQ
+231 NHKSVVQ
-239 THILDLFIP
+239 TNLFNLFVP
-248 SLNLKGLVYDSYG
+248 NLTLKGLVYDSYG
-261 CGLTVISWIA
+261 CGLTVISWMA
-271 LFQGIQFERTR
+271 LFQGIQFEKTK
-282 KLSILLILM
+282 KLSILLIFM

-314 CLPLILM
+314 CLPLVLM

-326 LQERKLNKGLLVLAS
+326 LQERKLNKGLLVLAG
-341 LFLCTKTMLLGLLIS
+341 LFLCTKTMFLGLLVA
-356 LVFIGYYFMDKKEC
+356 LVFIGYYFMDKKER
-370 LMIYAL
+370 LMMYAL

-390 LDSKL
+390 LDLKL
-395 YNSIYSKD
+395 YNSMYSKD
-403 KQKLI
+403 KQKLM

-428 HIYDLKEMKASSYT
+428 RIYDQKEMKASSYT
-442 STSNSSYNAFI
+442 STSNTLYNTFV
-453 YDIIKSPVSQ
+453 YDIIKSPISQ

-489 ESNLYGYKEVDS
+489 DSDLYGYKEVDI
-501 KGKYKLL
+501 KGNYKLL

-518 VTSDTIS
+518 VTNDTLS

-553 EYASK
+553 DYASK

-564 LDQSILIENKKK
+564 LDQSIVIQNKRKIKK
-576 AKKRIPIDFDTKN
+576 TIPIDFDTKN
-589 KMVCIDFDIKNYT
+589 KLICIDFDVKNYT
-602 EKKVFISINGMKN
+602 NKKVSISINGMKN

-635 SKKELKQFDVT
+635 SKKTLKQFDVT

-657 RVYTCDMNVF
+657 RVYTCDMDVF
-667 DRVVTKVKPLKTTSI
+667 DRKVTKIKSLKTDSI

-689 SKDGYLVTSYPY
+689 SKEGYLVTSYPY
-701 EKGYEIYIDGKKQN
+701 EKGFE
-715 VEIVNKAFVGC
+715 
-726 KIKKGNHTI
+726 
-735 TIQFHAPFKNAG
+735 
-747 LGISVLSIMIGGF
+747 
-760 WIWKKSKNL
+760 

>member
-17 ILFVLCVST
+17 ILFVFCVST
-26 YSMYGSKLDWLSQ
+26 YSMYGSKLDWLAQ

-44 DYFRQNFYATHQII
+44 DYFRQTKQLL
-58 PDTFAH
+58 PDSFEN

-84 LVSYLFPNIPIHFFI
+84 LISYLFPNVPTSFFI
-99 IGYATFLWASTGGL
+99 ISYATLLWSFTGGL
-113 CYCWLRNKGY
+113 CYYWLRNKGY
-123 KDSISF
+123 KDTICF

-150 IEILPFLFLS
+150 VEIIPFLFLS
-160 FILIDKNKRQWISL
+160 LILIDKNKRQWISL

-198 YDQNHTI
+198 YDQHKTI
-205 KDILIPILI
+205 KNMIVPIVL
-214 GMGMATILWL
+214 GVGFGAVLWL
-224 PTGYLIL
+224 PTGYLIIN
-231 MNHKSVVQ
+231 NHKSVVQ
-239 THILDLFIP
+239 TNLFNLFVP
-248 SLNLKGLVYDSYG
+248 NLTLKGLIYDSYG
-261 CGLTVISWIA
+261 CGLTVISWMA
-271 LFQGIQFERTR
+271 LFQGIQFEKTK

-291 FVFPIFSYILNGTL
+291 FIFPIFSYILNGTL

-314 CLPLILM
+314 CLPLVLM

-326 LQERKLNKGLLVLAS
+326 LQERKLNKGLLVLAG
-341 LFLCTKTMLLGLLIS
+341 LFLCTKTMFLGLLVA

-370 LMIYAL
+370 LMMYAL

-442 STSNSSYNAFI
+442 STSNSLYNAFI
-453 YDIIKSPVSQ
+453 YDIIKSPISQ
-463 SNRTIITDSENYLY
+463 PNRTIITDSENYLY
-477 LSMMSVQNVLSK
+477 LSMMGIQNVLSK

-501 KGKYKLL
+501 EGKYKLL

-564 LDQSILIENKKK
+564 LDQSIVIQNKKK
-576 AKKRIPIDFDTKN
+576 IKKTIPIDFDAKN
-589 KMVCIDFDIKNYT
+589 KLICIDFDIKNYT
-602 EKKVFISINGMKN
+602 DKKVFISINGMKN
-615 TLSKKHSVY
+615 TLSKKHSMY

-635 SKKELKQFDVT
+635 SKKALKQFDVT

-657 RVYTCDMNVF
+657 RVYTCDMGVF
-667 DRVVTKVKPLKTTSI
+667 DRKVTKIKSLKTDSI

-689 SKDGYLVTSYPY
+689 SKEGYLVTSYPY

-726 KIKKGNHTI
+726 KIKKGSHII
-735 TIQFHAPFKNAG
+735 TIQFHAPFKNIG
-747 LGISVLSIMIGGF
+747 LCISMLSIMIGGF

>member
-11 ILFILP
+11 ILLLLP

-44 DYFRQNFYATHQII
+44 DYFRQTKQLL
-58 PDTFAH
+58 PDSFEN

-84 LVSYLFPNIPIHFFI
+84 LISYLFPNVPTSFFI
-99 IGYATFLWASTGGL
+99 ISYATLLWSFTGGL
-113 CYCWLRNKGY
+113 CYYWLRNKGY
-123 KDSISF
+123 KDTICF

-150 IEILPFLFLS
+150 VEILPFLFLS
-160 FILIDKNKRQWISL
+160 LILIDENKRQWISL

-198 YDQNHTI
+198 YDQNKTI
-205 KDILIPILI
+205 KDMIVPIVL
-214 GMGMATILWL
+214 GVGFGAVLWL
-224 PTGYLIL
+224 PTGYLIIN
-231 MNHKSVVQ
+231 NHKSVVQ
-239 THILDLFIP
+239 TNLFNLFVP
-248 SLNLKGLVYDSYG
+248 NLTLKGLVYDSYG
-261 CGLTVISWIA
+261 CGLTVISWMA
-271 LFQGIQFERTR
+271 LFQGIQFEKTK
-282 KLSILLILM
+282 KLSILLIFM
-291 FVFPIFSYILNGTL
+291 FIFPIFSYILNGTL

-314 CLPLILM
+314 CLPFVLM

-326 LQERKLNKGLLVLAS
+326 LQERKLNKGLLVLAG
-341 LFLCTKTMLLGLLIS
+341 LFLCTKTMFLGLLVA

-370 LMIYAL
+370 LMMYAL

-390 LDSKL
+390 LDPKL
-395 YNSIYSKD
+395 YNSMYSKD
-403 KQKLI
+403 KQTLI

-428 HIYDLKEMKASSYT
+428 RIYDQKEMKASSYT
-442 STSNSSYNAFI
+442 STSNSLYNTFV
-453 YDIIKSPVSQ
+453 YDIIKSPIPQ

-489 ESNLYGYKEVDS
+489 DSNLYGYKEVDI
-501 KGKYKLL
+501 KGNYKLL
-508 KNKNVFPMVY
+508 KNENVFPMVY
-518 VTSDTIS
+518 VTNDMLS

-545 IVNGETSN
+545 IVNGETSDD
-553 EYASK
+553 YVSK
-558 MKLIKN
+558 MKLVKN
-564 LDQSILIENKKK
+564 LDQSILIHNKKK
-576 AKKRIPIDFDTKN
+576 TKKTIPIDFDATQ
-589 KMVCIDFDIKNYT
+589 KMVCIDFDVKNYT
-602 EKKVFISINGMKN
+602 NKKVSISINGMKN

-635 SKKELKQFDVT
+635 SKKTLKQFDVT

-657 RVYTCDMNVF
+657 RVYTCDMGVF
-667 DRVVTKVKPLKTTSI
+667 DRKVTKIKSLKTDSI
-682 FKGKVTT
+682 FKGEVTT
-689 SKDGYLVTSYPY
+689 PKDGYLVTSYPY

-726 KIKKGNHTI
+726 KIKKGSHII
-735 TIQFHAPFKNAG
+735 TIQFHAPLKNIG
-747 LGISVLSIMIGGF
+747 LCISILSTMIGGF

>member
-11 ILFILP
+11 ILLLLP

-44 DYFRQNFYATHQII
+44 DYFRQTKQLL
-58 PDTFAH
+58 PDSFAN

-84 LVSYLFPNIPIHFFI
+84 LISYLFPNVPTSFFI
-99 IGYATFLWASTGGL
+99 ISYATLLWSFTGGL
-113 CYCWLRNKGY
+113 CYYWLRNKGY
-123 KDSISF
+123 KDTICF

-150 IEILPFLFLS
+150 VEIIPFLFLS
-160 FILIDKNKRQWISL
+160 LILIDKNKRQWISL

-198 YDQNHTI
+198 YDQHKTI
-205 KDILIPILI
+205 KNMIVPIVL
-214 GMGMATILWL
+214 GVGFGAVLWL
-224 PTGYLIL
+224 PTGYLIIN
-231 MNHKSVVQ
+231 NHKSVVQ
-239 THILDLFIP
+239 TNLFNLFVP
-248 SLNLKGLVYDSYG
+248 NLTLKGLVYDSYG
-261 CGLTVISWIA
+261 CGLTVISWMA
-271 LFQGIQFERTR
+271 LFQGIQFEKTK
-282 KLSILLILM
+282 KLSILLIFM

-314 CLPLILM
+314 CLPLVLM

-326 LQERKLNKGLLVLAS
+326 LQERKLNKGLLVLAG
-341 LFLCTKTMLLGLLIS
+341 LFLCTKTMFLGLLVA
-356 LVFIGYYFMDKKEC
+356 LVFIGYYFMDKKER
-370 LMIYAL
+370 LMMYAL

-390 LDSKL
+390 LDLKL
-395 YNSIYSKD
+395 YNSMYSKD
-403 KQKLI
+403 KQKLM

-428 HIYDLKEMKASSYT
+428 RIYDQKEMKASSYT
-442 STSNSSYNAFI
+442 STSNTLYNTFV
-453 YDIIKSPVSQ
+453 YDIIKSPISQ

-489 ESNLYGYKEVDS
+489 DSDLYGYKEVDI
-501 KGKYKLL
+501 KGNYKLL

-518 VTSDTIS
+518 VTNDTLS
-525 ESKFDK
+525 ESKLDK

-553 EYASK
+553 DYASK

-564 LDQSILIENKKK
+564 LDQSIVIQNKRKIKK
-576 AKKRIPIDFDTKN
+576 TIPIDFDTKN
-589 KMVCIDFDIKNYT
+589 KLICIDFDVKNYT
-602 EKKVFISINGMKN
+602 NKKVSISINGMKN

-635 SKKELKQFDVT
+635 SKKTLKQFDVT

-657 RVYTCDMNVF
+657 RVYTCDMDVF
-667 DRVVTKVKPLKTTSI
+667 DRKVTKIKSLKTDSI

-689 SKDGYLVTSYPY
+689 SKEGYLVTSYPY

-726 KIKKGNHTI
+726 KIKKGSHII
-735 TIQFHAPFKNAG
+735 TIQFHAPFKNIG
-747 LGISVLSIMIGGF
+747 LCISMLSIMIGGF

>member
-1 MKKRDKFYIT
+1 MKKRDTIYIT

-44 DYFRQNFYATHQII
+44 DYFRQTKQLL
-58 PDTFAH
+58 PDSFEN

-84 LVSYLFPNIPIHFFI
+84 LISYLFPNVPTSFFI
-99 IGYATFLWASTGGL
+99 ISYATLLWSFTGGL
-113 CYCWLRNKGY
+113 CYYWLRNKGY
-123 KDSISF
+123 KDTICF

-150 IEILPFLFLS
+150 VEILPFLFLS
-160 FILIDKNKRQWISL
+160 LILIDENKRQWISL

-198 YDQNHTI
+198 YDQHKTI
-205 KDILIPILI
+205 KDMIVPIVL
-214 GMGMATILWL
+214 GVGFGAVLWL
-224 PTGYLIL
+224 PTGYLIIN
-231 MNHKSVVQ
+231 NHKSVVQ
-239 THILDLFIP
+239 TNLFNLFVP
-248 SLNLKGLVYDSYG
+248 NLTLKGLVYDSYG
-261 CGLTVISWIA
+261 CGLTVISWMA
-271 LFQGIQFERTR
+271 LFQGIQFEKTK

-291 FVFPIFSYILNGTL
+291 FIFPIFSYILNGTL

-314 CLPLILM
+314 CLPLVLM

-326 LQERKLNKGLLVLAS
+326 LQERKLNKGLLVLAG
-341 LFLCTKTMLLGLLIS
+341 LFLCTKTMFLGLLVA

-370 LMIYAL
+370 LMMYAL

-390 LDSKL
+390 LDLKL
-395 YNSIYSKD
+395 YNSMYSKD
-403 KQKLI
+403 KQTLI

-428 HIYDLKEMKASSYT
+428 HIYDLKEVKASSYT
-442 STSNSSYNAFI
+442 STSNSLYNTFV
-453 YDIIKSPVSQ
+453 YDIIKSPIPQ

-489 ESNLYGYKEVDS
+489 DSDLYGYKEVDI
-501 KGKYKLL
+501 KGNYTLL

-518 VTSDTIS
+518 VTNDTLS

-536 NLDTIYNRT
+536 NLDTVYNRT

-553 EYASK
+553 DYASK
-558 MKLIKN
+558 MKLVKN
-564 LDQSILIENKKK
+564 LDQSILIHNKKK
-576 AKKRIPIDFDTKN
+576 TKKTIPIDFDATQ
-589 KMVCIDFDIKNYT
+589 KMVCIDFDVKNYT
-602 EKKVFISINGMKN
+602 NKKVSISINGMKN
-615 TLSKKHSVY
+615 TLSKKYSVY

-635 SKKELKQFDVT
+635 SKKELKQFDVI

-657 RVYTCDMNVF
+657 RVYTCDMGVF
-667 DRVVTKVKPLKTTSI
+667 DRSVTEVKSLKTTSI

-726 KIKKGNHTI
+726 KIKKGSHII
-735 TIQFHAPFKNAG
+735 TIQFHAPFKNIG
-747 LGISVLSIMIGGF
+747 LCISMLSIMIGGF

>member
-26 YSMYGSKLDWLSQ
+26 YSVFGSKLDWLSQ

-44 DYFRQNFYATHQII
+44 DYFRQTKQLL
-58 PDTFAH
+58 PDRFAN

-84 LVSYLFPNIPIHFFI
+84 LISYVFPNVPTSFFI
-99 IGYATFLWASTGGL
+99 ISYATLLWSFTGGL
-113 CYCWLRNKGY
+113 CYYWLRNKGY
-123 KDSISF
+123 KDTICF

-150 IEILPFLFLS
+150 VEILPFLFLS
-160 FILIDKNKRQWISL
+160 LILIDKNKRQWISL

-198 YDQNHTI
+198 YDQHKTI
-205 KDILIPILI
+205 KDMIVPIVL
-214 GMGMATILWL
+214 GVGFGAVLWL
-224 PTGYLIL
+224 PTGYLIIN
-231 MNHKSVVQ
+231 NHKSVVQ
-239 THILDLFIP
+239 TNLFNLFVP
-248 SLNLKGLVYDSYG
+248 NLTLKGLVYDSYG
-261 CGLTVISWIA
+261 CGLTVISWMA
-271 LFQGIQFERTR
+271 LFQGIQFEKTK

-291 FVFPIFSYILNGTL
+291 FIFPIFSYILNGTL

-314 CLPLILM
+314 CLPLVLM

-326 LQERKLNKGLLVLAS
+326 LQERKLNKGLLVLAG
-341 LFLCTKTMLLGLLIS
+341 LFLCTKTMFLGLLVA

-370 LMIYAL
+370 LMMYAL

-390 LDSKL
+390 LDLKL
-395 YNSIYSKD
+395 YNSMYSKD
-403 KQKLI
+403 KQTLI

-428 HIYDLKEMKASSYT
+428 HIYDLKEVKASSYT
-442 STSNSSYNAFI
+442 STSNSLYNTFV
-453 YDIIKSPVSQ
+453 YDIIKSPISQ

-489 ESNLYGYKEVDS
+489 DSNLYGYKEVDI
-501 KGKYKLL
+501 KGNYKLL

-518 VTSDTIS
+518 VTNDTLS

-536 NLDTIYNRT
+536 NLDTVYNRT

-553 EYASK
+553 DYASK
-558 MKLIKN
+558 MKLVKN
-564 LDQSILIENKKK
+564 LDQSIVIHNKKK
-576 AKKRIPIDFDTKN
+576 TKKTIPIDFDATQ
-589 KMVCIDFDIKNYT
+589 KMVCIDFDVKNYT
-602 EKKVFISINGMKN
+602 NKKVSISINGMKN
-615 TLSKKHSVY
+615 TLSKKYSVY

-635 SKKELKQFDVT
+635 SKKTLKQFDVT

-657 RVYTCDMNVF
+657 RVYTCDMGVF
-667 DRVVTKVKPLKTTSI
+667 DRKVTKIKSLKTDSI

-689 SKDGYLVTSYPY
+689 SKEGYLVTSYPY
-701 EKGYEIYIDGKKQN
+701 EKGYEIYINGKKQN

-726 KIKKGNHTI
+726 KIKKGSHII
-735 TIQFHAPFKNAG
+735 TIQFHAPFKKLG
-747 LGISVLSIMIGGF
+747 LCISILSIMIGGF